1 MKLGVSLYSF
11 GGDLQTGEITVDEA
25 LRYCADLGCEGVE
38 IIAEQHLPNWPQTT
52 IADAEHIG
60 DLCKSLNLE
69 VFCFSIYMNSLAHSD
84 REATFE
90 EYVEMIRNG
99 IAYCKYL
106 GAKILRPAFYCVP
119 IEKLTKLV
127 EHCLPM
133 LEENG
138 IIWAVELHAPFPP
151 AFYQEVLETIDSPW
165 FRLIPDFSCW
175 QTAGAAGHFQA
186 NDVSTLL
193 PLLKYTV
200 HCHGKAHVFDE
211 NGEEPNTPYQAIMRI
226 LKEHNF
232 SGSVVAENEGW
243 IFNYNPTREVVKTHF
258 ELLERYGR

>member
-11 GGDLQTGEITVDEA
+11 GGDLQTGDITVDDA
-25 LRYCADLGCEGVE
+25 IRHCAALGCEGVE
-38 IIAEQHLPNWPQTT
+38 IIAEQHLPNWPQTS
-52 IADAEHIG
+52 IADVEHIR

-69 VFCFSIYMNSLAHSD
+69 IFCFSIYLNSLARSD
-84 REATFE
+84 REATLE
-90 EYVEMIRNG
+90 EYAEVIRNG
-99 IAYCKYL
+99 VATCKLL

-119 IEKLTKLV
+119 IQKLYDLV
-127 EHCLPM
+127 DACMPM
-133 LEENG
+133 LQENE

-151 AFYQEVLETIDSPW
+151 SFYMEALEKINSPW

-211 NGEEPNTPYQAIMRI
+211 NGEEPNTPYKEIMTI
-226 LKEHNF
+226 LKEHGF
-232 SGSVVAENEGW
+232 QGSVVAENEGW
-243 IFNYNPTREVVKTHF
+243 IFNYKPTRDVVKTHY